1 VEFERIL
8 ALEIDSYNHAVH
20 HGIGERPMDRYIAYY
35 SRPDL
40 PDADRLPPFPPA
52 DRFLLDFLPFEH
64 RALVRTGFRLFR
76 VDYSSRDLLP
86 MWRDQNQA
94 KIERIVVYDPR
105 SLARVWV
112 NDSATGGYIAVPYR
126 VPHPDMTLA
135 ESEAARTAL
144 QAAKAADRTEAR
156 LFDNVLQVR
165 AIEEKGR
172 TATSRMKAERSKLAR
187 RAANT
192 SRAAPEL
199 AAVDPEMPPASVCF
213 AAPVFITAFED
224 VEDL

>member
-1 VEFERIL
+1 MRIGYRRSRQPT
-8 ALEIDSYNHAVH
+8 ASCWIFCRSNTARWCAQDSGCSASITAPVTCCQC
-20 HGIGERPMDRYIAYY
+20 GET
-35 SRPDL
+35 
-40 PDADRLPPFPPA
+40 
-52 DRFLLDFLPFEH
+52 
-64 RALVRTGFRLFR
+64 RTR
-76 VDYSSRDLLP
+76 
-86 MWRDQNQA
+86 Q